1 MVAATPI
8 GHASAT
14 VASVHVVA
22 VVSLMP
28 NSPLELSRAFLE
40 NFGIRRPAPRNWPG
54 DTCAGGHPFQPD
66 RFGDCANCESRDLVE
81 DAADYRSLVAHILTK
96 LNPPDNDS
104 VEASRCADAITA
116 IVDYVE
122 SLRCRCSIKADGSSC
137 PRCRAL
143 GRNRDEKVSR

>member
-1 MVAATPI
+1 MN
-8 GHASAT
+8 H
-14 VASVHVVA
+14 
-22 VVSLMP
+22 
-28 NSPLELSRAFLE
+28 ELTRTFLE
-40 NFGIRRPAPRNWPG
+40 NLGIRRPTPRNYPG

-66 RFGDCANCESRDLVE
+66 RLGDCVNCESRDLVE
-81 DAADYRSLVAHILTK
+81 DAADYRSLVAHILAR

-122 SLRCRCSIKADGSSC
+122 SLRCRCSIKADGSPC

-143 GRNRDEKVSR
+143 GRHFDEKVPR